1 MAKRSYFNS
10 LRGRITNR
18 ALFIGILPII
28 LIGGLAYYG
37 LSSLI
42 SEAESGLERSRA
54 ELLDKVVGANHNAT
68 ASQVV
73 EQLDG
78 FMLER
83 ISDAVTWAS
92 APNVVVA
99 ARGAAEFHRT
109 RELPAL
115 STEQIEKA
123 FTDKKSLNLYPAT
136 DAYLTKQVERS
147 PHFAE
152 VFITDEY
159 GYNVA
164 LTNPTSDFVQ
174 SDEEW
179 WITAMDNGISVG
191 DVEYDDSA
199 GIWSIEI
206 SVRIDDDKSGKRLGV
221 MKSVLGVSL
230 IQAVADGRAAQIRNG
245 NVTIANS
252 AGLLLAET
260 STGHSIDR
268 IMNPDSSLSG
278 SADAA
283 VRKALATQDQA
294 GGYDIGETNVTGF
307 ARSAG
312 EAFYGDA
319 VQGFQ
324 GFDWVALVS
333 EPTLSALAPI
343 QDLTKVQTDLATS
356 RKNMLVYSAIAI
368 VVISLIAVVLAHMLS
383 NKIIAPLQQLQD
395 AAERVAKGDTSKTVA
410 IDSNDEI
417 EDLAKIFDRM
427 RNSVAILM
435 TRYRKIQANRT

>member
-18 ALFIGILPII
+18 ALFIGILPVV

-42 SEAESGLERSRA
+42 SEAESGLDRSRA
-54 ELLDKVVGANHNAT
+54 ELLDKVVGASHNAT

-73 EQLDG
+73 EQLDN
-78 FMLER
+78 FLLER

-159 GYNVA
+159 GYNVS

-199 GIWSIEI
+199 GIWSVDI
-206 SVRIDDDKSGKRLGV
+206 SVRIDDDKTGKRLGV

-230 IQAVADGRAAQIRNG
+230 IQAVADDRASEVRNG
-245 NVTIANS
+245 SVTIANS
-252 AGLLLAET
+252 SGLLLAET
-260 STGHSIDR
+260 ATNHSVSR
-268 IMNPDSSLSG
+268 IMNPDTGLSQSG
-278 SADAA
+278 DAA
-283 VRKALATQDQA
+283 VRKALASQNEK

-312 EAFYGDA
+312 EDFYGNA

-324 GFDWVALVS
+324 GFNWIAIVS
-333 EPTLSALAPI
+333 EPTTSALAPI
-343 QDLTKVQTDLATS
+343 RDLTKVQTDLATS
-356 RKNMLVYSAIAI
+356 RRNMLVYSAIAM

-383 NKIIAPLQQLQD
+383 SRIIAPLQQLQD

-435 TRYRKIQANRT
+435 TRYRKIQASRT

>member
-18 ALFIGILPII
+18 ALFIGILPVV

-42 SEAESGLERSRA
+42 SEAESGLEKSRT
-54 ELLDKVVGANHNAT
+54 ELLDKVVGASHNAT

-73 EQLDG
+73 EQLDN
-78 FMLER
+78 FLLER
-83 ISDAVTWAS
+83 ISDVVTWAS

-115 STEQIEKA
+115 STDQIEKA

-199 GIWSIEI
+199 GIWSVDI
-206 SVRIDDDKSGKRLGV
+206 SVRIDDDKTGKRLGV

-230 IQAVADGRAAQIRNG
+230 IQAVADDRAAEVRNG
-245 NVTIANS
+245 SVTIANS
-252 AGLLLAET
+252 SGLLLAET
-260 STGHSIDR
+260 STNHSVDR
-268 IMNPDSSLSG
+268 IMNPDNSLSASG
-278 SADAA
+278 DSAI
-283 VRKALATQDQA
+283 RKALASQDEQ
-294 GGYDIGETNVTGF
+294 GGYDIGETDVTGF

-312 EAFYGDA
+312 EDFYGDA

-324 GFDWVALVS
+324 GFNWIAIVS
-333 EPTLSALAPI
+333 EPTASALEPI
-343 QDLTKVQTDLATS
+343 RDLTKVQTDLDTS

-368 VVISLIAVVLAHMLS
+368 VIISLVAVVLAHMLS
-383 NKIIAPLQQLQD
+383 SRIIAPLQQLQD

-435 TRYRKIQANRT
+435 SRYRKVQASRT